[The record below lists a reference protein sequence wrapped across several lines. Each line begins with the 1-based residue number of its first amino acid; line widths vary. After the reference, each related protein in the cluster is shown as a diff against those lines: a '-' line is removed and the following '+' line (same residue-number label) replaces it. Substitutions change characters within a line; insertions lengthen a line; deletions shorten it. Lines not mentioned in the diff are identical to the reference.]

1 MGMMSRVGLTFLLGA
16 AVMDMSAGV
25 LVRDGKPNASIIIDA
40 TASRAAQF
48 AALELQY
55 HVEKITGAKLPII
68 DEPSTSNVV
77 KILVGDSQAARD
89 ARKAAEEARLA
100 GEKAANEAA
109 RVAAE
114 AISRV
119 ERTAREALEL
129 ARLLKSA
136 ITEAATGVERKL
148 TGK

>member
-1 MGMMSRVGLTFLLGA
+1 MA
-16 AVMDMSAGV
+16 
-25 LVRDGKPNASIIIDA
+25 RDEKPGNITKGPASTEGKPKIMTVPLPQLFDEIEGSIGLA
-40 TASRAAQF
+40 N
-48 AALELQY
+48 E
-55 HVEKITGAKLPII
+55 
-68 DEPSTSNVV
+68 
-77 KILVGDSQAARD
+77 AARD

-119 ERTAREALEL
+119 ERTAKEALEL
-129 ARLLKSA
+129 ARLLKSTL
-136 ITEAATGVERKL
+136 TEAATGVERKL